1 MENYIVIDGKRTE
14 LTDEQL
20 QKLGIEVNND
30 PFDKVKRNEFFY
42 YISSSGQVHLQK
54 EEYGTGSNRLFEAAN
69 YCTDENLMEQRAVH
83 ETLNR
88 LLWRFSMQ
96 NGGDELNWRNEF
108 QNKWVINFNYRDNS
122 FFIEN
127 KPQLR
132 SFDPC
137 FISQEIVERAI
148 NEIVKPFM
156 EKHPDFVW

>member
-1 MENYIVIDGKRTE
+1 MENYIVINGKKAE
-14 LTDEQL
+14 LTNEQL
-20 QKLGIEVNND
+20 EKLGIEIKDD
-30 PFDKVKRNEFFY
+30 PFIKRNEVFY
-42 YISSSGQVHLQK
+42 YVSSSGQVHGQT
-54 EEYGTGSNRLFEAAN
+54 EGYGTGSDSLFNAAN
-69 YCTDENLMEQRAVH
+69 YCRDRKIMEHRALH

-88 LLWRFSMQ
+88 ILWRFSMQ
-96 NGGDELNWRNEF
+96 NGGDELDWRNEF
-108 QNKWVINFNYRDNS
+108 QNKWVINFNYKDNS

-137 FISQEIVERAI
+137 FISKEIVECAI

>member
-1 MENYIVIDGKRTE
+1 MENYIVINGKKSE
-14 LTDEQL
+14 LTNEQL
-20 QKLGIEVNND
+20 EKLGIEVNND
-30 PFDKVKRNEFFY
+30 PFERRIGKFY
-42 YISSSGQVHLQK
+42 YFIGYDGCVERGDNDYDNLDDCC
-54 EEYGTGSNRLFEAAN
+54 YDIAN
-69 YCTDENLMEQRAVH
+69 YCTDENLMKQRALH